1 MPGRY
6 AFTRRQRLIK
16 GTEFAAVFATRRA
29 LRSQSYLVMSLANEL
44 GHARLG
50 MVVAK
55 RQFRRAVD
63 RNRMR
68 RIIRETF
75 RLYSSELPA
84 LDVVVKVQAVPP
96 EAEAA
101 AELGKLLARLK

>member
-1 MPGRY
+1 MFRP
-6 AFTRRQRLIK
+6 
-16 GTEFAAVFATRRA
+16 
-29 LRSQSYLVMSLANEL
+29 NEL

-55 RQFRRAVD
+55 RQFKRAVD

-75 RLYSSELPA
+75 RLSSPELPP
-84 LDVVVKVQAVPP
+84 LDVVVKVLAVPP
-96 EAEAA
+96 EGGAA
-101 AELGKLLARLK
+101 VELADVLARLK

>member
-1 MPGRY
+1 
-6 AFTRRQRLIK
+6 
-16 GTEFAAVFATRRA
+16 
-29 LRSQSYLVMSLANEL
+29 MSRPNEL
-44 GHARLG
+44 DHARLG

-75 RLYSSELPA
+75 RLQGPDLPA
-84 LDVVVKVQAVPP
+84 LDVVVRVLAAPA
-96 EAEAA
+96 ENEAA
-101 AELGKLLARLK
+101 AELAGLLARLK